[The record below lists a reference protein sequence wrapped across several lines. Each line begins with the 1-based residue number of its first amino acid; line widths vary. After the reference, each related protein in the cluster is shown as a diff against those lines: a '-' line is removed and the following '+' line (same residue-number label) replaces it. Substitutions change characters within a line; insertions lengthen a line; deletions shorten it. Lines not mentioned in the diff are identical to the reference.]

1 MSLTFER
8 NAYATPAD
16 LMQTVIAA
24 DALEQEKELDEG
36 LYLERDTLLEDDY
49 FETSLD
55 DYDDLLS
62 AADYDE
68 WGEG

>member
-1 MSLTFER
+1 MCIRDS
-8 NAYATPAD
+8 
-16 LMQTVIAA
+16 
-24 DALEQEKELDEG
+24 

-49 FETSLD
+49 FEASLD

-62 AADYDE
+62 GVEYDE